1 MFCWLL
7 LPGFVVNGSPF
18 VETLAGVHSGMIYE
32 EAKKFEALLGGQ
44 QWLWS
49 KRVEM
54 LFDFQLFLLAT
65 KVSGCK
71 TEIGSVTLWL
81 P

>member
-18 VETLAGVHSGMIYE
+18 GETLAGVHSGMIYE

-54 LFDFQLFLLAT
+54 LFDFQLFFTCDKSFRLQD
-65 KVSGCK
+65 
-71 TEIGSVTLWL
+71 
-81 P
+81 